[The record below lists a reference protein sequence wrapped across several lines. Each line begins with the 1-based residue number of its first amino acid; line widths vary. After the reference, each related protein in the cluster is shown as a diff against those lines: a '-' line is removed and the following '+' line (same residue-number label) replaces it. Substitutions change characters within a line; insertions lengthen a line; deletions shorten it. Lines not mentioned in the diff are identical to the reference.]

1 MGDAV
6 GPSLWEM
13 EQTFRILREIVKPL
27 RLLMSQA
34 QQIQHEEKISLHTWK
49 LRRGNTFAALKHAN
63 YRLWFTGQ
71 IISLFGT
78 WMQTTAQGFL
88 VYQLTQS
95 PAYLG
100 YVGFASGLPGWILTL
115 YGGVL
120 ADRVSRRGLL
130 IITQSLMMLFAFVLA
145 ALTFLQVVQ
154 PWHILLLSFLLG
166 VANAFDAPARQAF
179 VSEMVDSEDL
189 TNAIAL
195 NATMFNSALAAGPA
209 VAGITYAAFGPGWC
223 FTINGLSFI
232 AVIVA
237 LQKMVVKKPDH
248 RPNRKS
254 AFHELM
260 EGLRHVAAHQIIKVL
275 FVVIAVSQLLVFS
288 LSTLIPAW
296 SVSILDGDATTNGFL
311 YSFRGLGSLVGAL
324 GIASLGRFSYR
335 GKLLTLGS
343 FVSSALL
350 IVFALVRWVPLSLL
364 VLAGIGVGSIMV
376 MNLANAMVQTMTPEH
391 LRGRV
396 MGAYTWIF
404 FGAMPLGAIWAGS
417 IAGSLG
423 LSHTLMLNGA
433 ISLLLSLVVWRAFP
447 KLLEQ

>member
-1 MGDAV
+1 MTETTDI
-6 GPSLWEM
+6 SN
-13 EQTFRILREIVKPL
+13 EQKP
-27 RLLMSQA
+27 A
-34 QQIQHEEKISLHTWK
+34 
-49 LRRGNTFAALKHAN
+49 LRRGGLRGRNTFAALRYPN

-88 VYQLTQS
+88 VYELTKS

-100 YVGFASGLPGWILTL
+100 YVGFASGVPAWVLML
-115 YGGVL
+115 YGGVV
-120 ADRVSRRGLL
+120 ADRVSRRTLL
-130 IITQSLMMLFAFVLA
+130 IVTQTSMMVFAFILA
-145 ALTFLQVVQ
+145 ALTFLNVVQ
-154 PWHILLLSFLLG
+154 PWHIVILSFLLG

-195 NATMFNSALAAGPA
+195 NATMFNTALAVGPA
-209 VAGITYAAFGPGWC
+209 VAGVTYAAFGPGWC

-237 LQKMVVKKPDH
+237 LQKMVFKASETTTKRESVL
-248 RPNRKS
+248 
-254 AFHELM
+254 HELK
-260 EGLRHVAAHQIIKVL
+260 EGLRHVVNHPVIKVL
-275 FVVIAVSQLLVFS
+275 FVVLAVNQLFVFS

-296 SVSILDGDATTNGFL
+296 SVSVLGGDATTNGLL

-324 GIASLGRFSYR
+324 GIASLGSFSYR
-335 GKLLTLGS
+335 GKLLTYGAFLSS
-343 FVSSALL
+343 FLL
-350 IVFALVRWVPLSLL
+350 ILFALFRWMPMSLL
-364 VLAGIGVGSIMV
+364 LLAGIGVGSIMI
-376 MNLANAMVQTMTPEH
+376 MNLANAMVQTMTPER

-404 FGAMPLGAIWAGS
+404 FGTMPLGALWAGS
-417 IAGSLG
+417 MADRLG
-423 LSHTLMLNGA
+423 LSETIVINGA
-433 ISLLLSLVVWRAFP
+433 LALVAAVAVWLLFP